1 MTFTTS
7 DSYASW
13 VEAFG
18 PLTPCK
24 HSYYSKCAETVLDTE
39 QRITAEGVKWWLRFM
54 VADYEEAT
62 PIEELTI
69 IADLWWV
76 PPATPGTAVG
86 KTLKGPGEY
95 KTFGLDQAALAVS
108 ALEAELVKV
117 QEECRQMMLRKEK
130 LTLRKGL
137 GGGEDDRE

>member
-18 PLTPCK
+18 PLGPCRMG
-24 HSYYSKCAETVLDTE
+24 YYSECAETILDTE
-39 QRITAEGVKWWLRFM
+39 QRVTSEGVKWWLTFM

-62 PIEELTI
+62 PFEEPTLS
-69 IADLWWV
+69 ADLWWV
-76 PPATPGTAVG
+76 SPATPGTAIG

-117 QEECRQMMLRKEK
+117 QEESRQMMLRKAD
-130 LTLRKGL
+130 LALRKGQ
-137 GGGEDDRE
+137 E